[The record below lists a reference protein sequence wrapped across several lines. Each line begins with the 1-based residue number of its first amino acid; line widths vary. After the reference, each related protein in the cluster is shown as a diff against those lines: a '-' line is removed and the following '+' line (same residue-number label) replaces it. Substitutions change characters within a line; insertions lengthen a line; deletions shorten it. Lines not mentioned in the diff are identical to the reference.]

1 MAVRPSARS
10 GAPWPPRA
18 LLLDALS
25 FSYLAVTQGVDDK
38 MHTGTFNLDAS
49 MTPQE
54 IVDRLQ
60 LPPDPVTTRVL
71 LNLRAGLRLEQIAA
85 KLQTEKA
92 LELDPKDF
100 YQLLVDPPDWVR
112 TEFPW
117 LKALPKGRSLEGFI
131 GLGPIPVDANITPDD
146 LLRVLLTLW
155 ETNIGPNVIDEV
167 ERSGKDFYEVLT
179 LASIAQRET
188 ADPDELDKVA
198 GVYVNRLD
206 PALWPT
212 GILNADPTVSYAVDT
227 DKLAKMPFDDWQK
240 YSFFGAVRNQAKK
253 KVSAAMQSYQT
264 YVNPGLPDGPIGS
277 PTLASIRAAAN
288 PDTKGGN
295 LFLYAC
301 PGSKTHRFAKDQA
314 GHQRNIDRCG

>member
-1 MAVRPSARS
+1 VKFTV
-10 GAPWPPRA
+10 GGGETVGQIGRA
-18 LLLDALS
+18 LAAQGLVLDALA

-38 MHTGTFNLDAS
+38 LHTGTFNLDAS

-92 LELDPKDF
+92 LELDPEAF
-100 YQLLVDPPDWVR
+100 YKLLTDPPDWVR

-131 GLGPIPVDANITPDD
+131 GLGPIPVDANITPED
-146 LLRVLLTLW
+146 LLRVL
-155 ETNIGPNVIDEV
+155 
-167 ERSGKDFYEVLT
+167 LT

-188 ADPDELDKVA
+188 ADPDELDRVA
-198 GVYVNRLD
+198 GVYVNRLN
-206 PALWPT
+206 PSLWPT

-227 DKLAKMPFDDWQK
+227 DKLAKMDFNEWQK
-240 YSFFGAVRNQAKK
+240 YSFFGVVRNQARK

-277 PTLASIRAAAN
+277 PTLTSIRAAAN
-288 PDTKGGN
+288 PDTKGN
-295 LFLYAC
+295 YLFFYAC
-301 PGSKTHRFAKDQA
+301 PGSKTHRFARDQA
-314 GHQRNIDRCG
+314 GQQRNIDRCN